1 MAGIIIIVVQAC
13 LCEAML
19 PLTVQ
24 VEELMLRSLQ
34 YRLEQWS
41 SHSKID
47 NGKGSCPMAGRPGAY
62 QLTSGNSGNKYRAC
76 PM

>member
-1 MAGIIIIVVQAC
+1 MAGIIIIIVQAC
-13 LCEAML
+13 LYEAML

-41 SHSKID
+41 SHSNID
-47 NGKGSCPMAGRPGAY
+47 NGKGHVLWQGGQGP
-62 QLTSGNSGNKYRAC
+62 TS
-76 PM
+76 